1 MLHPCFISY
10 VHPENAWA
18 KAAIDM
24 AVSALRSA
32 LEFDF
37 GRDRPPFIDSDR
49 LNPGDNHARTLAQAI
64 CNSACMV
71 ILYHPA
77 YRHSAYCQRELA
89 AMHQIEQRRR
99 RIVGGGLDA
108 HRLFIPIVLRGR
120 AEDLPD
126 FVHQDCVWLDY
137 SRQLLTARDISRT
150 EKVRERFFRVVDTI
164 SAICRVL
171 DHHEGLRSIDCGQ
184 FLLPQLRLDPAP
196 APSPP
201 FPGRG

>member
-24 AVSALRSA
+24 AVAALRSA
-32 LEFDF
+32 LEIDF
-37 GRDRPPFIDSDR
+37 GRDRPPFIDIDR
-49 LNPGDNHARTLAQAI
+49 LNPGDNHARKLAQAI

-71 ILYHPA
+71 ILYHPS
-77 YRHSAYCQRELA
+77 YCNSAYCQRELA
-89 AMHQIEQRRR
+89 AMRQIEQARRK
-99 RIVGGGLDA
+99 IVGGKLDA

-120 AEDLPD
+120 AEDLPH

-137 SRQLLTARDISRT
+137 SRQLLTSRDISGTRL
-150 EKVRERFFRVVDTI
+150 VRERFFQVVDTI
-164 SAICRVL
+164 AAICRVL
-171 DHHEGLRSIDCGQ
+171 DNHDGLRSIDCGQ
-184 FLLPQLRLDPAP
+184 FLLPADGLEPAVLP
-196 APSPP
+196 GQP

>member
-24 AVSALRSA
+24 AVAALRSA
-32 LEFDF
+32 LEIDF
-37 GRDRPPFIDSDR
+37 GRDRPPFIDIDR
-49 LNPGDNHARTLAQAI
+49 LNPGDNHARQLAQAI

-77 YRHSAYCQRELA
+77 YGNSAYCQRELA
-89 AMHQIEQRRR
+89 AMRQIEETRR
-99 RIVGGGLDA
+99 RIVGGKLDA
-108 HRLFIPIVLRGR
+108 HRLFIPLVLRGR
-120 AEDLPD
+120 AEDLPT

-137 SRQLLTARDISRT
+137 SRQLLTSRDLSGTRP
-150 EKVRERFFRVVDTI
+150 VRERFFQVVDTI

-184 FLLPQLRLDPAP
+184 FQLPAGGLGSAA
-196 APSPP
+196 APSQP